1 MLEKIN
7 FYRFSLVCFIVIYSS
22 MMVAKEPTKIEKLQT
37 QIKEVSSLLQKSTNV
52 KTDLSKSL
60 TLLESQIGSRK
71 ELMEEL
77 TIEKIKSEKI

>member
-1 MLEKIN
+1 
-7 FYRFSLVCFIVIYSS
+7 

-77 TIEKIKSEKI
+77 TIEKIKSEKNLEFLSKNIRKM